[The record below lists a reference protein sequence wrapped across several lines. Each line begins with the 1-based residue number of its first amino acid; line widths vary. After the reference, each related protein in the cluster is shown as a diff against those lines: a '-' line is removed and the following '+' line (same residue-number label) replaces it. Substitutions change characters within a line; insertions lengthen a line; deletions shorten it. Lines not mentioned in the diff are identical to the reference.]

1 MGIQNRRGGYGDF
14 DPTKLKP
21 GEFAI
26 VQNGDPN
33 ADDGGG
39 VYMCFGTGRVKRL
52 ATTDEQKSYD
62 DDAHSAA
69 DSAEASRV
77 AAENILQSVR
87 EAVRLWTATDP
98 NGDGNIVIG
107 GTT

>member
-1 MGIQNRRGGYGDF
+1 MAIQNRRGGYTDF

-26 VQNGDPN
+26 VQEGDPM

-39 VYMCFGTGRVKRL
+39 VYMAFGGGRVKRL

-62 DDAHSAA
+62 NDAQ
-69 DSAEASRV
+69 R
-77 AAENILQSVR
+77 AAESADESREAAEVILERVT
-87 EAVRLWTATDP
+87 EAVRIWTATDP
-98 NGDGNIVIG
+98 NGDGNIVFGI
-107 GTT
+107 TT